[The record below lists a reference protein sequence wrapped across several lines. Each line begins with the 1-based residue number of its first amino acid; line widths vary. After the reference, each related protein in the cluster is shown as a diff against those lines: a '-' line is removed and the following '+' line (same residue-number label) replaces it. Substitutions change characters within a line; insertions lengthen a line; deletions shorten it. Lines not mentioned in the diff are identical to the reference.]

1 MRVAAPDLHAPPLES
16 PKEGA
21 GAPPG
26 GYLDPHIKLK
36 QKTRRTEA
44 VDEALYRR
52 GHARTAFGTVADYHI
67 CHIYHMYYIFE
78 TPENQ
83 FPGVGELVPPTDP
96 D

>member
-1 MRVAAPDLHAPPLES
+1 MRQDSENGRQKGGATHASSRSASPCPPLET

-44 VDEALYRR
+44 VDEAPYRR
-52 GHARTAFGTVADYHI
+52 GHANAAFGTVADIH
-67 CHIYHMYYIFE
+67 
-78 TPENQ
+78 T
-83 FPGVGELVPPTDP
+83 
-96 D
+96 

>member
-1 MRVAAPDLHAPPLES
+1 MRQDSENGRQKGGATHASNLHAPPLET

-52 GHARTAFGTVADYHI
+52 GHARTAFGTVADMI
-67 CHIYHMYYIFE
+67 
-78 TPENQ
+78 
-83 FPGVGELVPPTDP
+83 
-96 D
+96 

>member
-1 MRVAAPDLHAPPLES
+1 MRVAARDLHAPPLET

-44 VDEALYRR
+44 VDEAPYRR
-52 GHARTAFGTVADYHI
+52 GHANAAFGTVVDII
-67 CHIYHMYYIFE
+67 CICDVNIMF
-78 TPENQ
+78 
-83 FPGVGELVPPTDP
+83 
-96 D
+96 

>member
-1 MRVAAPDLHAPPLES
+1 MGAERGEQPMQVHAVLLHAPPLET

-44 VDEALYRR
+44 VDEAP
-52 GHARTAFGTVADYHI
+52 
-67 CHIYHMYYIFE
+67 
-78 TPENQ
+78 TPE
-83 FPGVGELVPPTDP
+83 LSLIHI
-96 D
+96 

>member
-1 MRVAAPDLHAPPLES
+1 MQVAAVDLYAPPLET

-52 GHARTAFGTVADYHI
+52 GHARTAFGTVADI
-67 CHIYHMYYIFE
+67 NIIPQTGLSCR
-78 TPENQ
+78 
-83 FPGVGELVPPTDP
+83 GSGGELGQ
-96 D
+96 

>member
-1 MRVAAPDLHAPPLES
+1 MPPPLET

-44 VDEALYRR
+44 VDEAPYTLE
-52 GHARTAFGTVADYHI
+52 HAHTAFGTVADINLRNVIDSNRFSFHS
-67 CHIYHMYYIFE
+67 
-78 TPENQ
+78 NN
-83 FPGVGELVPPTDP
+83 
-96 D
+96 

>member
-1 MRVAAPDLHAPPLES
+1 MGARRGEQSTQVAAVDLHAPPLET

-44 VDEALYRR
+44 VDEAPYTR
-52 GHARTAFGTVADYHI
+52 GHARTAFGTVADIYI
-67 CHIYHMYYIFE
+67 YIYIYTYIHIYIYIYIYI
-78 TPENQ
+78 
-83 FPGVGELVPPTDP
+83 
-96 D
+96 